1 MKRSRRRQRYL
12 VIVVLSPLVKMLRH
26 IRIIPAGLRWVLH
39 QIGAK
44 GIEESDIGGESA
56 VALGQ

>member
-1 MKRSRRRQRYL
+1 
-12 VIVVLSPLVKMLRH
+12 MLRH